1 MCQYLLMNLRIT
13 MKKMNDENYLNITIF
28 IFLWNQ
34 LWVNLI
40 YIMYLEIEYYNIV
53 YILICNM
60 FLTYYVTL

>member
-40 YIMYLEIEYYNIV
+40 YIMNLEIEYYYII